1 MGIRHPAPSPSF
13 PNVFGGTAV
22 RATVGKA
29 WVKDRRRDPYYRRA
43 KSQGYRSR
51 AAFKLIQIDARFDL
65 IYEGDAVVDLGA
77 APGGWSQVAKFL
89 VGDTG
94 SVVAVDRIGMRP
106 IDGVEVWRGDLADAA
121 VLEALA
127 TRVGSVDV
135 VLSDMAPRL
144 SGNKTHDHHRS
155 VDVARAALAAA
166 HRLLRPGGHF
176 LCKVFQG
183 EELDAFRREVRRH
196 FREVRGH
203 APEASRKESREFYLV
218 AKGFRG

>member
-1 MGIRHPAPSPSF
+1 MFSEVFSHGPRSRPVGSLHPTKGCTNRLKPLKWHFHRSRTTGLCRMGIRHPAPSPSF

-106 IDGVEVWRGDLADAA
+106 IDGVEGWRGGAPGRGGPAG
-121 VLEALA
+121 
-127 TRVGSVDV
+127 VGGRRRP
-135 VLSDMAPRL
+135 APRRL
-144 SGNKTHDHHRS
+144 AGVGPPPPGGQAHPPPPRRDR
-155 VDVARAALAAA
+155 ARA
-166 HRLLRPGGHF
+166 
-176 LCKVFQG
+176 
-183 EELDAFRREVRRH
+183 
-196 FREVRGH
+196 
-203 APEASRKESREFYLV
+203 
-218 AKGFRG
+218 